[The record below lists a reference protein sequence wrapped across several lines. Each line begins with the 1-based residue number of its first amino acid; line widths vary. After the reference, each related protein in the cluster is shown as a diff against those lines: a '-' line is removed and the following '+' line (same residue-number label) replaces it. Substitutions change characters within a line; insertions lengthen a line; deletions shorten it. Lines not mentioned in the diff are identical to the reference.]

1 MFRCRFVFSL
11 PVCLLLC
18 LLVSTPLQGEKTL
31 RWQLEPDQKYRLLAE
46 WTTRAVTDEVEVT
59 NTTECELL
67 WVVKAVGLSGDHEI
81 SQSLTHVKQTLQTP
95 DGALFQYDS
104 RAAGETKGTTAF
116 LAAYWKPLLG
126 SERNFTMTPRG
137 EVIRDNE
144 DSQATAEE
152 NEFVSLSFG
161 REAWRNAFQGGNVVF
176 PAGAVQDQQV
186 WTESQTLPLADE
198 VAKLMVTRSY
208 TYGGEQEQEEAAD
221 APQSLDVIRIANR
234 FEIQSE
240 EGQTSTLSIMQQDG
254 VGEILF
260 NTDQGHLVTSSLDQ
274 SLGLRYIME
283 GRELTSRI
291 NTAYKISFRLLPKS
305 DDSATEATPTETTS
319 TDLTPAETTP
329 AETTPA
335 ETTTAGNA
343 TSP

>member
-11 PVCLLLC
+11 LFC
-18 LLVSTPLQGEKTL
+18 LLVSAPLQGEKTL

-81 SQSLTHVKQTLQTP
+81 SQSLTYVKQTLQTP

-126 SERNFTMTPRG
+126 SERMFMMTPRG

-144 DSQATAEE
+144 DSPATAEE

-161 REAWRNAFQGGNVVF
+161 REAWRNALQGGNVVF
-176 PAGAVQDQQV
+176 PAGAVQNQQV

-198 VAKLMVTRSY
+198 VAKLIVTRSY
-208 TYGGEQEQEEAAD
+208 TYGGEQEKEAAD
-221 APQSLDVIRIANR
+221 APQSLDIIRIANR
-234 FEIQSE
+234 FEIQAE

-260 NTDQGHLVTSSLDQ
+260 NTDQGYLVTSSLDQ
-274 SLGLRYIME
+274 NLGLRYVAD

-291 NTAYKISFRLLPKS
+291 NAAYKVSFRLLPKS
-305 DDSATEATPTETTS
+305 DESATEATPTGWSSPQADEKHVVRTPTYQAPTYS
-319 TDLTPAETTP
+319 TI
-329 AETTPA
+329 
-335 ETTTAGNA
+335 
-343 TSP
+343 

>member
-95 DGALFQYDS
+95 DGTLFQYDS

-161 REAWRNAFQGGNVVF
+161 REAWRNGFQGGNVVF

-291 NTAYKISFRLLPKS
+291 NTAYKLSFRLLPKS
-305 DDSATEATPTETTS
+305 DDSAIEATPTETTS

-329 AETTPA
+329 AETT
-335 ETTTAGNA
+335 TAGNA

>member
-95 DGALFQYDS
+95 DGTLFQYDS

-126 SERNFTMTPRG
+126 SERNFTMTPLG

-305 DDSATEATPTETTS
+305 DDSAIEATPTETTS

-329 AETTPA
+329 AETT
-335 ETTTAGNA
+335 TAGNA